1 MTWKE
6 EIKKNLRGQLR
17 VPNYNYDSR
26 FEDEINSAIDDVVY
40 ELASKVSKKD
50 MDNLKASAQT
60 IVVLALGDL
69 AQRRELKMIE
79 DGETAKY

>member
-6 EIKKNLRGQLR
+6 SIKKSARGQLR

-26 FEDEINSAIDDVVY
+26 FEDEINSAIDDIVY
-40 ELASKVSKKD
+40 ELASKVSEKD
-50 MDNLKASAQT
+50 MENLKADRQT

-69 AQRRELKMIE
+69 AQQREMQMIE
-79 DGETAKY
+79 DTETAKY